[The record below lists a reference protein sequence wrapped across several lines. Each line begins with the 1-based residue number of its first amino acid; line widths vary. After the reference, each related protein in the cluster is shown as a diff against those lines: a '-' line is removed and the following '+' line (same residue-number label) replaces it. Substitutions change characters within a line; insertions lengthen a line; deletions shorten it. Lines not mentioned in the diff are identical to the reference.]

1 MRTQLFVPLVTYPDA
16 IGEAIAKNAAAVAA
30 ELSGDLN
37 VVAFNAHI
45 PDVTN
50 VWSRMLINIPQMI
63 LAVENESRQRGDALL
78 SKFAEIADDLKIK
91 LHTDRRTGAPDFL
104 GELAAEESRYYDIA
118 LVGWEAQNQTLQ
130 ATAEAVIFGSGRPTI
145 LLPDHSNPNA
155 FNHVSI
161 GWDGSRVAARAVAD
175 ALPFL
180 QKAASITVLT
190 VTDEKPLK
198 QKEAGPRLAQHL
210 SRNGFSVEANA
221 IMAEDCPI
229 AITLQE
235 HALDLHSDLLVM
247 GGYGHSRVRD
257 FVLGGATQGVL
268 DDLRLPVLMSH

>member
-91 LHTDRRTGAPDFL
+91 LHTDRRTGAP
-104 GELAAEESRYYDIA
+104 
-118 LVGWEAQNQTLQ
+118 
-130 ATAEAVIFGSGRPTI
+130 
-145 LLPDHSNPNA
+145 
-155 FNHVSI
+155 
-161 GWDGSRVAARAVAD
+161 
-175 ALPFL
+175 
-180 QKAASITVLT
+180 
-190 VTDEKPLK
+190 
-198 QKEAGPRLAQHL
+198 
-210 SRNGFSVEANA
+210 
-221 IMAEDCPI
+221 
-229 AITLQE
+229 
-235 HALDLHSDLLVM
+235 
-247 GGYGHSRVRD
+247 
-257 FVLGGATQGVL
+257 
-268 DDLRLPVLMSH
+268 